1 MVTLTACLDGL
12 LRQVGWWL
20 QAFLRPRDPRA
31 PLSPRR
37 ALILLVALVPM
48 LLVQLVHV
56 VCLLIDEV
64 LFPGYRRVPP
74 DRAIIITGI
83 PRSGT
88 TALHRALAS
97 DTARYTTPTT
107 WEVLLAPSILQRRLV
122 RAGAR
127 LDRALGGHARRG
139 LTALTRRLAGDLA
152 AVHEVALDSP
162 EEDYLALLPA
172 GGCFLLL
179 LAFPGA
185 RGLQALGAFDGD
197 MPAARRQRLL
207 AFYRRLLQRHLY
219 ADGGQRILLSKNA
232 AFGSWLRGLHATL
245 PGARFI
251 VCIREPVTALSSQIS
266 SVRGARML
274 GTHVDGTA
282 FQTLFLDLQAGTLA
296 HLHAT
301 LAEWP
306 HERAAIVDMAELRA
320 APEHTVT
327 AALEQLGE
335 PCGDTL
341 ATGLA
346 QLRGGGGGHRHS
358 TAGLALATDTLAA
371 RLEPPYQALRA
382 LSHRVG
388 GSA

>member
-12 LRQVGWWL
+12 LRQLGWWL
-20 QAFLRPRDPRA
+20 QAFVRPREPRA
-31 PLSPRR
+31 PLGARR
-37 ALILLVALVPM
+37 ALILVLALPPA
-48 LLVQLVHV
+48 LLVQLIHV
-56 VCLLIDEV
+56 VCLLLDEV

-74 DRAIIITGI
+74 DRAVIITGI

-97 DTARYTTPTT
+97 DTDRYTTPTT
-107 WEVLLAPSILQRRLV
+107 WEVLLAPSIVQRWLI
-122 RAGAR
+122 RAAAR

-185 RGLQALGAFDGD
+185 RGLQDLGAFDTR
-197 MPAARRQRLL
+197 MPEGRRRRLL
-207 AFYRRLLQRHLY
+207 AVYRRLLQRHLY
-219 ADGGQRILLSKNA
+219 ADGGRRILLSKNA
-232 AFGSWLRGLHATL
+232 AFGSWLQGLHETL
-245 PGARFI
+245 PDARFV

-266 SVRGARML
+266 SVGSARVL
-274 GTHVDGTA
+274 GTRVDGAA

-296 HLHAT
+296 HLQVT
-301 LAEWP
+301 LAAWP
-306 HERAAIVDMAELRA
+306 RQRAAIVDMAELRA
-320 APEHTVT
+320 APEETVT

-335 PCGDTL
+335 PCGDRL
-341 ATGLA
+341 AAGLA
-346 QLRGGGGGHRHS
+346 QLRSGGGGHRHS
-358 TAGLALATDTLAA
+358 AAALALATDTLAA
-371 RLEPPYQALRA
+371 RLEPPYRALRA
-382 LSHRVG
+382 LPHRVG